1 MPAER
6 LRDVWSIES
15 NGGSQ
20 MKVIIAVACLCA
32 VAFAAESPKEK
43 ALRQQLETLQVSL
56 NRANAATAKLQA
68 DIVARTKDAKSAVV
82 SVSEQAAAN
91 AMNAETSRADAADVA
106 RQTAEVAR
114 QTASTVAASNR
125 TLIMASLV
133 GQLVAFLVLLAVLA
147 FVIIDVRTKASR
159 DRSVFLESADTQRR
173 ETLELMTDTKSA
185 MIELVK
191 NTNHRMDLL
200 LEAKD
205 ALRISS
211 NASEHA
217 KGVIEGEG
225 RKS

>member
-1 MPAER
+1 
-6 LRDVWSIES
+6 
-15 NGGSQ
+15 

-82 SVSEQAAAN
+82 SVSKQAAAN
-91 AMNAETSRADAADVA
+91 AIHAQMLADVA

-133 GQLVAFLVLLAVLA
+133 GQLVAFLVLLAALA

-217 KGVIEGEG
+217 KGVIGEEG

>member
-91 AMNAETSRADAADVA
+91 AIHAQMLADVA

-133 GQLVAFLVLLAVLA
+133 GQLVAFLVLLAALA

-217 KGVIEGEG
+217 KGVIGGEG

>member
-1 MPAER
+1 VPAER

-91 AMNAETSRADAADVA
+91 AIHAQMLADVA

-133 GQLVAFLVLLAVLA
+133 GQLVAFLVLLAALA

-217 KGVIEGEG
+217 KGVIGGEG